1 MREKMN
7 EELIERYYQR
17 SKDPSS
23 RSTLFS
29 CGNDG
34 PKDCEFG
41 KFCLLLEKEDNFLRF
56 PFPVLK
62 MILISL
68 RNSCHGDERSVSILL
83 KTTTMPRIIS
93 LNRDLSKKSLEES
106 EEENHECSNRF
117 TEEES
122 SQINLFSVQFICNF
136 ISTSPLGADYLVN
149 EVGNAL
155 LHFLAAAKR
164 FHNDKS
170 IGILWNI
177 LFGMICNSKENYER
191 RMQKLFEYR
200 SLLCGLFLSLQEF
213 QSTVS
218 HSSSQEKQPETH
230 SNPIL
235 EWAQM
240 FTLQVIIQRR
250 CWNLFSLLDSENSSE
265 VIRKIEEKESG
276 SESSAAMVNLE
287 QVICLCSFITCWI
300 VLFYL
305 FLFITCFVRLF
316 SFIW

>member
-1 MREKMN
+1 MN
-7 EELIERYYQR
+7 DELIERYYQR

-23 RSTLFS
+23 KSTLFS
-29 CGNDG
+29 SGNDVTE
-34 PKDCEFG
+34 DCEFG
-41 KFCLLLEKEDNFLRF
+41 KFCLLLEKEENFLRF
-56 PFPVLK
+56 PFLVLK

-68 RNSCHGDERSVSILL
+68 RNSCHGDERAVAILL
-83 KTTTMPRIIS
+83 KTNTIPRIIN
-93 LNRDLSKKSLEES
+93 LNRDLSKKSLEEN
-106 EEENHECSNRF
+106 EEENPECSNRF

-164 FHNDKS
+164 FHNHKS
-170 IGILWNI
+170 IEILWNI

-218 HSSSQEKQPETH
+218 HCSSQENHSETH

-240 FTLQVIIQRR
+240 FTLQIIIQRR
-250 CWNLFSLLDSENSSE
+250 CCNLFSLLDSQNSSE
-265 VIRKIEEKESG
+265 MTRKTDEQQSAKES
-276 SESSAAMVNLE
+276 SVAMVNLE
-287 QVICLCSFITCWI
+287 QVIC
-300 VLFYL
+300 
-305 FLFITCFVRLF
+305 RF
-316 SFIW
+316 SFY